1 LYESKQFIALMGQ
14 ELRHHAAVNL
24 SLLSEYAILSEMLTG
39 REQLNALEQG
49 QEFVSGPPGLSEIP
63 SLTWHDEAFTN
74 QHSAL
79 REDSMK
85 SPSPFAIRTCVNPS
99 AMPLPMSLEAFG
111 IGFPED
117 DWLGPLLAG
126 LSQGRELA
134 ENRSEMDGAVGKK
147 DNISSVES
155 MGSLSAALD
164 MYPLEPSK
172 SICDDDQSLAA
183 VFLKSSTQH
192 DQDTSATSLE
202 PLMMANSLSRTS
214 LPWASYMDTSSP
226 LEAGI
231 APLGFQSPIN
241 LVRLCSPDTCLE
253 PQLQNPWP
261 MPTLSH

>member
-1 LYESKQFIALMGQ
+1 MIVSVFLPLLQAVSNDMRLAEASNARLQDLLNESKQFIALMGQ

-85 SPSPFAIRTCVNPS
+85 SPSPFAIRTCFNPS

-134 ENRSEMDGAVGKK
+134 ENRSEMDGVVGKK
-147 DNISSVES
+147 DNISSIES

-172 SICDDDQSLAA
+172 VIRLHDLHSPQQAL
-183 VFLKSSTQH
+183 SSQ
-192 DQDTSATSLE
+192 L
-202 PLMMANSLSRTS
+202 
-214 LPWASYMDTSSP
+214 
-226 LEAGI
+226 
-231 APLGFQSPIN
+231 F
-241 LVRLCSPDTCLE
+241 CSTNIFPYDSCV
-253 PQLQNPWP
+253 P
-261 MPTLSH
+261 M